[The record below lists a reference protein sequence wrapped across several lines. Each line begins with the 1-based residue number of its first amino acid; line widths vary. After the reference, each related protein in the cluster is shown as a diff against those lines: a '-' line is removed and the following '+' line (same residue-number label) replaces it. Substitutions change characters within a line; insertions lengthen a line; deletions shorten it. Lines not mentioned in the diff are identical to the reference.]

1 MQLSTLWAVV
11 SLVVQSILRCLCINA
26 SQAGVVGE
34 IFARFKERAEWY
46 SRLEASGSRVCDLVP
61 GPTNGRAHLVPHLE
75 EAAGPLWVMQ
85 DEIQA
90 LSSLAT
96 QIWDLVLER
105 TDEIPSLVV
114 ALSSTMKQIEGRID
128 AAATNRVHW
137 WAWLALTTVLSH
149 FPKLELTLELVGSG
163 YNADLIKDEME
174 DLWIQTQR
182 ASESLTSG
190 VPLLVSCSPPN
201 SVGEE

>member
-1 MQLSTLWAVV
+1 MH
-11 SLVVQSILRCLCINA
+11 
-26 SQAGVVGE
+26 
-34 IFARFKERAEWY
+34 
-46 SRLEASGSRVCDLVP
+46 
-61 GPTNGRAHLVPHLE
+61 GRAHLVPRLA

-85 DEIQA
+85 DEIHA
-90 LSSLAT
+90 LSSFAT
-96 QIWDLVLER
+96 QIRDLVLER
-105 TDEIPSLVV
+105 TDEMPSLVV
-114 ALSSTMKQIEGRID
+114 ALSSTPKQIEGHID
-128 AAATNRVHW
+128 AAATNGVQW

-149 FPKLELTLELVGSG
+149 FPKLELKLELVGSR

-190 VPLLVSCSPPN
+190 VPPLVARNPPN